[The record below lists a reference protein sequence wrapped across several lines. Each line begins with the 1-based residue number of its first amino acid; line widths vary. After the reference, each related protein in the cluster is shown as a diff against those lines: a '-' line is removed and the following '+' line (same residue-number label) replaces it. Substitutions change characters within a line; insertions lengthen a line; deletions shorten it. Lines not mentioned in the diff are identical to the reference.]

1 MRVRW
6 TASADKHG
14 VPHEDAINAMLFHE
28 LRVSPFGTTRVEG
41 RPAPDLFIGP
51 GLDGRLLEV
60 LVEPGPGVLVVFH
73 VMPARPR
80 ILDAARRAP

>member
-14 VPHEDAINAMLFHE
+14 VPHEDALNAVLFHE
-28 LRVSPFGTTRVEG
+28 HRVSPFGTTRVEG
-41 RPAPDLFIGP
+41 RAAPDLFIGP

-60 LVEPGPGVLVVFH
+60 MVEPGRGVLVVFH

-80 ILDAARRAP
+80 ILDAARRAR